1 MGRIYPNGKAYVT
14 TYGSPENI
22 SKRNAANASGGVSQ
36 QGGAGG
42 MVQME
47 EVQGRIPDPVV
58 GGTAQTEETGQVRAP
73 MTCATYHEERLSGKA
88 PSGSRTFD
96 QYSTIPQSRMPR
108 SITQTP
114 HEGRGP
120 NEIPGGEFRD
130 EDTPIPP
137 QARTTS
143 VFGQPFPVRNE
154 EDTPTAGI
162 PGASMGYPDD
172 EDGDLVGDLERLG
185 ATTVQAEENYPY
197 SPTFAGAPPVPQ
209 AKTPDPNVSATTY
222 GNIPKGLDVVYG
234 QTKPTAEQAAGAGT
248 RRNFPSGTYPANP
261 TPMQGPGDNRA
272 TQAVMPK
279 IQVQGNPR
287 TTYGIKTDS
296 DFYDTPVGA
305 KARDQTNVNPRQNPP
320 ISQNPPAKIPNS
332 RGASGSSEVFRTTV
346 GVLYDPTKSDE
357 FQELKCLNCGL
368 ESRQFEAGSFVGRS
382 VNFTKSIDNKQYVGR
397 CIGCRS
403 EAGFIPV
410 GTRHN

>member
-22 SKRNAANASGGVSQ
+22 SKRNAANVSGGIAQ

-47 EVQGRIPDPVV
+47 EVQGRIPDPVA
-58 GGTAQTEETGQVRAP
+58 GGVARTEGTGQVRAP
-73 MTCATYHEERLSGKA
+73 MTSATY
-88 PSGSRTFD
+88 
-96 QYSTIPQSRMPR
+96 
-108 SITQTP
+108 
-114 HEGRGP
+114 
-120 NEIPGGEFRD
+120 

-137 QARTTS
+137 QARTTTI
-143 VFGQPFPVRNE
+143 FGQAFPVRNE
-154 EDTPTAGI
+154 EDTPTAGM
-162 PGASMGYPDD
+162 PEASMGYRDDED

-197 SPTFAGAPPVPQ
+197 SPTFSGAPPVPE

-234 QTKPTAEQAAGAGT
+234 QTKPTAEQAAGAGK
-248 RRNFPSGTYPANP
+248 RQNFPSGTYPANP

-279 IQVQGNPR
+279 IQVQGNPHQA
-287 TTYGIKTDS
+287 YGLISGAPDRASKPGVTHTVVDS
-296 DFYDTPVGA
+296 KWDNQEIGLGNV
-305 KARDQTNVNPRQNPP
+305 ARPSSAEYGLNDPQSGR
-320 ISQNPPAKIPNS
+320 NPPARIPNS
-332 RGASGSSEVFRTTV
+332 RGASGSSEVFRTQE

-357 FQELKCLNCGL
+357 FQELKCLSCGL

-403 EAGFIPV
+403 EAGFTPV
-410 GTRHN
+410 GTQHNTSR